1 MCVKFFPEDLNP
13 ALAPLHF
20 TSIYTCGVT
29 IVLRVCGGNLYEKP
43 TKAKSNFDSNQIF
56 SKFWLYIYIYIYL
69 FILDSSFSRLN

>member
-1 MCVKFFPEDLNP
+1 MCE
-13 ALAPLHF
+13 ALSWTLKPGPCPPTL

-56 SKFWLYIYIYIYL
+56 SKFWLYIYIYIYTYL
-69 FILDSSFSRLN
+69 YWTPHFLD